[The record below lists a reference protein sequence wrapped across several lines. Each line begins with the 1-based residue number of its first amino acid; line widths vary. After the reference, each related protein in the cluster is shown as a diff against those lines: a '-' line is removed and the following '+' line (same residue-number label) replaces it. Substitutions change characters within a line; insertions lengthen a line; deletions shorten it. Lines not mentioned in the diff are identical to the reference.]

1 MANRYFEVHAVDH
14 VGFAVPSLDDATR
27 FWTQALGATLVR
39 TGQMSGHFLEQ
50 VTGASD
56 ASVRMAIV
64 EIAGRRIEL
73 LEYEHAAPRD
83 DLSSRPYNAGA
94 LHLAIQVSDIDAVIE
109 AVRDHGWHPQGLTQT
124 IDAGE
129 RAGTRVMYI
138 VGPAGSAIELMQPPR
153 RHR

>member
-1 MANRYFEVHAVDH
+1 
-14 VGFAVPSLDDATR
+14 
-27 FWTQALGATLVR
+27 
-39 TGQMSGHFLEQ
+39 
-50 VTGASD
+50 
-56 ASVRMAIV
+56 
-64 EIAGRRIEL
+64 
-73 LEYEHAAPRD
+73 
-83 DLSSRPYNAGA
+83 
-94 LHLAIQVSDIDAVIE
+94 VIE